1 MLVCSSL
8 VGLQPSRSSRTR
20 IGLTPQLCGSLA
32 GSDGHHF
39 GVNQVFVARP
49 LHLKRNP
56 N

>member
-8 VGLQPSRSSRTR
+8 VGWQPSRSSRSR
-20 IGLTPQLCGSLA
+20 VGLTPQLCGSLA
-32 GSDGHHF
+32 GSDGHYF
-39 GVNQVFVARP
+39 SVNQVLVARP